1 MTRSKIKSVLA
12 ATLVAGALAGTLT
25 GCGPAASPQPAAAGQ
40 PLDAAESAGGSQAA
54 GDAQAAGGARAAGDA
69 QAAGGAVGVP
79 ASLKF
84 TGKTLDGKSFDAA
97 TMAGKPTILW
107 FWAPWCAT
115 CASEAMSIADLRDKY
130 AGRLNILGIAGM
142 GNNKD
147 MHEFVS
153 DLEVGAVP
161 HLDDEPGK
169 LWKKFGITEQST
181 YVILDSAGK
190 VVVKSYLDDLQ
201 LTTKVKSLV
210 A

>member
-1 MTRSKIKSVLA
+1 VTVPKIKSVLA
-12 ATLVAGALAGTLT
+12 ATAVVGALAG
-25 GCGPAASPQPAAAGQ
+25 CGSVAAPPAAAPQPAAAAQSADAVQ
-40 PLDAAESAGGSQAA
+40 PADA
-54 GDAQAAGGARAAGDA
+54 AQAAGAP
-69 QAAGGAVGVP
+69 AVVP

-84 TGKTLDGKSFDAA
+84 TGKTLDGKTFDAA

-115 CASEAMSIADLRDKY
+115 CASEAMSIADLREKY
-130 AGRLNILGIAGM
+130 ADQLNILGIAGM

-161 HLDDEPGK
+161 HLDDEPGE

-181 YVILDSAGK
+181 YVILDKAGK
-190 VVVKSYLDDLQ
+190 VVVRSYLDDLQ

>member
-1 MTRSKIKSVLA
+1 VTVPRLLSVLVVGGI
-12 ATLVAGALAGTLT
+12 LAGALAG
-25 GCGPAASPQPAAAGQ
+25 CGSSAPASPPVAAPPAVAPPVAVPSAADLADAAAPAA
-40 PLDAAESAGGSQAA
+40 
-54 GDAQAAGGARAAGDA
+54 
-69 QAAGGAVGVP
+69 VP
-79 ASLKF
+79 ASLRF
-84 TGKTLDGKSFDAA
+84 TGTTLDGKSFDAA

-115 CASEAMSIADLRDKY
+115 CASEAMSISDLQEEY

-181 YVILDSAGK
+181 YVILDKAGK
-190 VVVKSYLDDLQ
+190 VVTTSYLDDLQ
-201 LTTKVKSLV
+201 LTNKVKSLV

>member
-1 MTRSKIKSVLA
+1 MTVPRIKALIA
-12 ATLVAGALAGTLT
+12 ATVAAGALAGCGSAATPPA
-25 GCGPAASPQPAAAGQ
+25 GPALPAAEQAAEPAAA
-40 PLDAAESAGGSQAA
+40 DA
-54 GDAQAAGGARAAGDA
+54 GATEPPEAP
-69 QAAGGAVGVP
+69 AVVP

-84 TGKTLDGKSFDAA
+84 KGRTLDGKTFDAA

-115 CASEAMSIADLRDKY
+115 CASEAQSISDLSDEY

-142 GNNKD
+142 GGNKD

-153 DLEVGAVP
+153 DLEVGEVP
-161 HLDDEPGK
+161 HLDDGPGK

-181 YVILDSAGK
+181 YVILDRAGK
-190 VVVKSYLDDLQ
+190 VVVRSYLDDLQ

>member
-1 MTRSKIKSVLA
+1 MTRLRSG
-12 ATLVAGALAGTLT
+12 LVAGICLGLLA
-25 GCGPAASPQPAAAGQ
+25 GCGPAASEPVAASEPMPAAPPASA
-40 PLDAAESAGGSQAA
+40 AAEPVAP
-54 GDAQAAGGARAAGDA
+54 
-69 QAAGGAVGVP
+69 VTVP

-84 TGKTLDGKSFDAA
+84 TGRTLDGKAFDAA
-97 TMAGKPTILW
+97 SMAGKPTILW

-115 CASEAMSIADLRDKY
+115 CASEAMSIADLQQEY

-147 MHEFVS
+147 MHEFVA

-169 LWKKFGITEQST
+169 LWKKFGITQQST
-181 YVILDSAGK
+181 YVILDRAGK
-190 VVVKSYLDDLQ
+190 IVTTDYLDDLQ

>member
-1 MTRSKIKSVLA
+1 MV
-12 ATLVAGALAGTLT
+12 
-25 GCGPAASPQPAAAGQ
+25 
-40 PLDAAESAGGSQAA
+40 
-54 GDAQAAGGARAAGDA
+54 
-69 QAAGGAVGVP
+69 VP

-84 TGKTLDGKSFDAA
+84 TGKTLDGKAFDAA

-115 CASEAMSIADLRDKY
+115 CASEAMSISDLQDEY

-142 GNNKD
+142 GDNKD

-169 LWKKFGITEQST
+169 LWKKFGITQQST
-181 YVILDSAGK
+181 YVILDRTGK
-190 VVVKSYLDDLQ
+190 VVTTSYLDDLE
-201 LTTKVKSLV
+201 LTNKVKSLV

>member
-1 MTRSKIKSVLA
+1 MTVSKIKSVLA
-12 ATLVAGALAGTLT
+12 ATAVVGALAGC
-25 GCGPAASPQPAAAGQ
+25 GGPATAPPAVAPEPAAAAQ
-40 PLDAAESAGGSQAA
+40 PADAAQPAGA
-54 GDAQAAGGARAAGDA
+54 AQAAGAP
-69 QAAGGAVGVP
+69 AVVP

-84 TGKTLDGKSFDAA
+84 TGQTLDGKSFDAA

-115 CASEAMSIADLRDKY
+115 CASEAMSIADLRDQY
-130 AGRLNILGIAGM
+130 ADRLNILGIAGM

-181 YVILDSAGK
+181 YVILDKAGK
-190 VVVKSYLDDLQ
+190 VVVRSYLDDLQ

>member
-1 MTRSKIKSVLA
+1 MTVSKIRSVLA
-12 ATLVAGALAGTLT
+12 AAVVAGALAG
-25 GCGPAASPQPAAAGQ
+25 CGPATAPSAAADQPAGAARPGAAQPGAAESGAAESGAGQ
-40 PLDAAESAGGSQAA
+40 PGEAGQAA
-54 GDAQAAGGARAAGDA
+54 P
-69 QAAGGAVGVP
+69 VVVP

-84 TGKTLDGKSFDAA
+84 TGTTLDGKAFDAA
-97 TMAGKPTILW
+97 AMAGKPTILW

-115 CASEAMSIADLRDKY
+115 CASEAMSIADLREQY

-142 GNNKD
+142 GDNKD

-161 HLDDEPGK
+161 HLDDKPGK

-181 YVILDSAGK
+181 YVILDKAGK
-190 VVVKSYLDDLQ
+190 VVVTSYLDDLQ
-201 LTTKVKSLV
+201 LTSKVKSLV